1 MFWVWDFFVDDL
13 WYRLFCLLVMRVC
26 VLHRRLGWQ
35 PVQISLGSKLCGVVR
50 LNIYPYADTQWNDM
64 HADWD
69 HNIVLEWVWVFFL
82 IGDNYVYQSWY
93 ELNFWQSQFII
104 CETYG
109 CQSVS
114 VYELMTQIL
123 WFRLLTE
130 LLRVSALTL
139 RISGLLKP
147 TVSVCWKW
155 KWLISINIWIKIKI
169 FLFVSLLFQTQCLRH
184 ATD

>member
-1 MFWVWDFFVDDL
+1 MVWFVL
-13 WYRLFCLLVMRVC
+13 IFIPMQTEQHTMKRYACRLRSQHC
-26 VLHRRLGWQ
+26 
-35 PVQISLGSKLCGVVR
+35 
-50 LNIYPYADTQWNDM
+50 A
-64 HADWD
+64 
-69 HNIVLEWVWVFFL
+69 WVWVFFL

-155 KWLISINIWIKIKI
+155 KWLISINIWIKIKNFPLCLSSVSDPMFAPCNRLKAPARNI
-169 FLFVSLLFQTQCLRH
+169 SPTANSGTTARSVANPRKSHRLHFLPYLPF
-184 ATD
+184 

>member
-1 MFWVWDFFVDDL
+1 
-13 WYRLFCLLVMRVC
+13 
-26 VLHRRLGWQ
+26 
-35 PVQISLGSKLCGVVR
+35 
-50 LNIYPYADTQWNDM
+50 M

-155 KWLISINIWIKIKI
+155 KWLISINIWIKIK
-169 FLFVSLLFQTQCLRH
+169 FSSLSLFCFRPNVCAMQQIKGTSKKYFTNCKQWYHRKICGKPT
-184 ATD
+184 